1 MCTIKPYYALCN
13 QKRVKKF
20 KFFALY
26 LYNMG
31 KSDILR
37 EIESLKQQINEI
49 NEKVDI
55 ILKRQ
60 KEIDK
65 KVQTLS
71 DIEDIL
77 DTLPAKLNTASFQII
92 SNFEDSTKNVSKK
105 LEDSIDKSL
114 SKLNKLADIDKRL
127 DAFEED
133 LRAYISKMRFML
145 LELEDNLR
153 R

>member
-1 MCTIKPYYALCN
+1 
-13 QKRVKKF
+13 
-20 KFFALY
+20 
-26 LYNMG
+26 MG

-145 LELEDNLR
+145 LELEDGLR

>member
-1 MCTIKPYYALCN
+1 
-13 QKRVKKF
+13 
-20 KFFALY
+20 
-26 LYNMG
+26 MG
-31 KSDILR
+31 KSDIIK

-49 NEKVDI
+49 NEKIDI
-55 ILKRQ
+55 LLKKQ

-65 KVQTLS
+65 KVQTLNE
-71 DIEDIL
+71 IEDIL

-92 SNFEDSTKNVSKK
+92 SNFEDSTKKVSKK
-105 LEDSIDKSL
+105 LEDSIDNSL

-145 LELEDNLR
+145 LELEDSLR

>member
-1 MCTIKPYYALCN
+1 
-13 QKRVKKF
+13 
-20 KFFALY
+20 
-26 LYNMG
+26 MG

-49 NEKVDI
+49 NEKIDI
-55 ILKRQ
+55 LLKKQ

-65 KVQTLS
+65 KVQTLNE
-71 DIEDIL
+71 IEDIL

-92 SNFEDSTKNVSKK
+92 SNFEDSTKKVSKK
-105 LEDSIDKSL
+105 LEDSIDNSL
-114 SKLNKLADIDKRL
+114 SKLDKLADIDKRL

-145 LELEDNLR
+145 LELEDSLR

>member
-1 MCTIKPYYALCN
+1 
-13 QKRVKKF
+13 
-20 KFFALY
+20 
-26 LYNMG
+26 MG

-145 LELEDNLR
+145 LELEDSLR

>member
-1 MCTIKPYYALCN
+1 
-13 QKRVKKF
+13 
-20 KFFALY
+20 
-26 LYNMG
+26 MG

-49 NEKVDI
+49 NEKVNI

-105 LEDSIDKSL
+105 LEDSIDNSL

-145 LELEDNLR
+145 LELEDSLR

>member
-1 MCTIKPYYALCN
+1 
-13 QKRVKKF
+13 
-20 KFFALY
+20 
-26 LYNMG
+26 MG

-49 NEKVDI
+49 NEKVNI

-105 LEDSIDKSL
+105 LEDSIDNSL

-127 DAFEED
+127 DAFEDD

-145 LELEDNLR
+145 LELEDSLR

>member
-1 MCTIKPYYALCN
+1 MA
-13 QKRVKKF
+13 
-20 KFFALY
+20 
-26 LYNMG
+26 
-31 KSDILR
+31 KSDIIK

-55 ILKRQ
+55 ILRRQ

-65 KVQTLS
+65 KVQSLTE
-71 DIEDIL
+71 IEDIL
-77 DTLPAKLNTASFQII
+77 DALPAKLNTASFQII
-92 SNFEDSTKNVSKK
+92 SNFEDSTKKVSKK

-114 SKLNKLADIDKRL
+114 GKLNKLVDIDKRL